1 MNKNRYLI
9 MQNLEGVQAQL
20 KAAVEHVD
28 NLFSSP
34 SSTIAERTEAENKVS
49 DLKNRVVFYQNE
61 LKELDQEAAMKLE
74 YQSKSNKS
82 KELSEKERVVKAKA
96 ELIRN
101 TIAGKAQP
109 KEVLNA
115 LGDGSTLGNGQKILP
130 TTLMTEL
137 VTEPYAKNPLRG
149 VSKFTNI
156 TNLEVPKIAFTLDDD
171 EFLTSDT
178 ETAKEMAA
186 SASIIAF
193 KRNKFKVYAD
203 ITETVLRGT
212 DTNLIAHVEDALRSG
227 MAKKEKKIA
236 FAETT
241 SAPDTSFYN
250 KTSGNYDIKAIEK
263 ASLYLAIK
271 AALADLEDEYS
282 DNAKIVMKKS
292 DYFDMIEALAN
303 GNAALYQAQP
313 ETILGAPVIFCDLAT
328 KPVIGDFSYS
338 QFNYDLDATY
348 ESDKNVKTGVTS
360 FVLTAYLDHKI
371 LMKSAFRLAT
381 VTPYQRNC
389 F

>member
-101 TIAGKAQP
+101 TIAGKVQP

-156 TNLEVPKIAFTLDDD
+156 TNLEVPKIAFTLSDDD
-171 EFLTSDT
+171 FLTSDT

-212 DTNLIAHVEDALRSG
+212 DTNLIAHVENALRSG

-303 GNAALYQAQP
+303 GNTTLYQAQP
-313 ETILGAPVIFCDLAT
+313 EAILGAPVIFCDLAT
-328 KPVIGDFSYS
+328 VPVVGDFSYS

-381 VTPYQRNC
+381 VTP
-389 F
+389 

>member
-74 YQSKSNKS
+74 YQSKNNKS

-115 LGDGSTLGNGQKILP
+115 LGDGTTLGNGQKILP

-137 VTEPYAKNPLRG
+137 VAEPYAKNPLRG

-156 TNLEVPKIAFTLDDD
+156 TNLEVPKIAFTLSDDD
-171 EFLTSDT
+171 FLTSDT

-212 DTNLIAHVEDALRSG
+212 DTNLIAHVENALRSG

-271 AALADLEDEYS
+271 AALADLEDEYA
-282 DNAKIVMKKS
+282 DNAKIVMRKA
-292 DYFDMIEALAN
+292 DYFDLIEALAN

-338 QFNYDLDATY
+338 HFNYDLDATY
-348 ESDKNVKTGVTS
+348 ESDKNIKTGVTS

-381 VTPYQRNC
+381 VTP
-389 F
+389 

>member
-20 KAAVEHVD
+20 KAAVEPVD

-82 KELSEKERVVKAKA
+82 KELSEKERVIKAKA

-101 TIAGKAQP
+101 TIAGKTQP

-381 VTPYQRNC
+381 VTP
-389 F
+389 

>member
-74 YQSKSNKS
+74 YQSKNNKS

-115 LGDGSTLGNGQKILP
+115 LGDGSSLGNGQKILP

-171 EFLTSDT
+171 DFLTSDT
-178 ETAKEMAA
+178 ESAKEMAA

-212 DTNLIAHVEDALRSG
+212 DTNLIAHVENALRSG

-292 DYFDMIEALAN
+292 DYFDLIEALAN

-348 ESDKNVKTGVTS
+348 ESDKNIKTGVTS

-381 VTPYQRNC
+381 VTP
-389 F
+389 

>member
-34 SSTIAERTEAENKVS
+34 SSTIVERTEAENKVA

-61 LKELDQEAAMKLE
+61 LKELDREAMVRMQD
-74 YQSKSNKS
+74 QSKPENLS
-82 KELSEKERVVKAKA
+82 KEEKVIKAKA
-96 ELIRN
+96 DLIRN
-101 TIAGKAQP
+101 TIAGRMQP
-109 KEVLNA
+109 KEVLNE
-115 LGDGSTLGNGQKILP
+115 LGDGASLGNGQKILP

-137 VTEPYAKNPLRG
+137 VVEPYAKNPLRG

-156 TNLEVPKIAFTLDDD
+156 TNLEVPKIAFTLENDD
-171 EFLTSDT
+171 FLAVDN
-178 ETAKEMAA
+178 ETAKEMKA
-186 SASIIAF
+186 SASIITF
-193 KRNKFKVYAD
+193 ERKKFKVFAD
-203 ITETVLRGT
+203 VTETVLRGT
-212 DTNLIAHVEDALRSG
+212 DTNLVAHVENALKSG
-227 MAKKEKKIA
+227 MARKEKKIA
-236 FAETT
+236 FAEGTN
-241 SAPDTSFYN
+241 AADTSFYN
-250 KTSGNYDIKAIEK
+250 KTGSNYDIKTIQKE
-263 ASLYLAIK
+263 SLYLAIK
-271 AALADLEDEYS
+271 AALADLEDEYT

-303 GNAALYQAQP
+303 GNASFYQAQP

-328 KPVIGDFSYS
+328 VPVVGDFSYS

-348 ESDKNVKTGVTS
+348 ESDKNIKTGVTS

-371 LMKSAFRLAT
+371 LMKSAFRLAK
-381 VTPYQRNC
+381 VTP
-389 F
+389 

>member
-61 LKELDQEAAMKLE
+61 LKELDQEAMVRMQD
-74 YQSKSNKS
+74 QSKPENLS
-82 KELSEKERVVKAKA
+82 KEEKVIKAKA
-96 ELIRN
+96 DLIRN
-101 TIAGKAQP
+101 TIAGKVQP
-109 KEVLNA
+109 REVLNA
-115 LGDGSTLGNGQKILP
+115 LGDGVSLGNGQKILP

-137 VTEPYAKNPLRG
+137 VVEPYAKNPLRG

-156 TNLEVPKIAFTLDDD
+156 TNLEVPKIAFTLENDD
-171 EFLTSDT
+171 FLAADN
-178 ETAKEMAA
+178 ETAKEMKA
-186 SASIIAF
+186 SASIITF
-193 KRNKFKVYAD
+193 ERKKFKVFAD
-203 ITETVLRGT
+203 VTETVLRGT
-212 DTNLIAHVEDALRSG
+212 DTNLVAHVENALKSG
-227 MAKKEKKIA
+227 MARKEKKIA
-236 FAETT
+236 FADVTN
-241 SAPDTSFYN
+241 AADTSFYN
-250 KTSGNYDIKAIEK
+250 KTGSVYDIKTIQKE
-263 ASLYLAIK
+263 SLYLAIK
-271 AALADLEDEYS
+271 AALADLEDEYA

-292 DYFDMIEALAN
+292 DYFDLIEALAN

-328 KPVIGDFSYS
+328 MPVIGDFSYS

-348 ESDKNVKTGVTS
+348 ESDKNINTGVTS

-371 LMKSAFRLAT
+371 LMKSAFRLAK
-381 VTPYQRNC
+381 VTP
-389 F
+389 

>member
-74 YQSKSNKS
+74 YQSKNNKS

-156 TNLEVPKIAFTLDDD
+156 TNLEVPKIAFTLYDDD
-171 EFLTSDT
+171 FLTSDN

-212 DTNLIAHVEDALRSG
+212 DTNLIAHVENALRSG

-348 ESDKNVKTGVTS
+348 ESDKNIKTGVTS

-381 VTPYQRNC
+381 VTP
-389 F
+389 

>member
-74 YQSKSNKS
+74 YQSKNNKS

-149 VSKFTNI
+149 VSKITNI

-171 EFLTSDT
+171 DFLTSDT
-178 ETAKEMAA
+178 ETAKEMQA
-186 SASIIAF
+186 SASVIAF

-212 DTNLIAHVEDALRSG
+212 DTNLIAHVENALRSG

-282 DNAKIVMKKS
+282 DTAKIVMKKS

-348 ESDKNVKTGVTS
+348 ESDKNIKTGVTS

-381 VTPYQRNC
+381 VTP
-389 F
+389 

>member
-74 YQSKSNKS
+74 YQSKNNKS

-130 TTLMTEL
+130 TTIMTEL

-156 TNLEVPKIAFTLDDD
+156 TNLEVPKIAFTLSDDD
-171 EFLTSDT
+171 FLTSDT

-212 DTNLIAHVEDALRSG
+212 DTNLIAHVENALRSG

-250 KTSGNYDIKAIEK
+250 KTASTYDIKAIEK

-271 AALADLEDEYS
+271 AALADLEDEYA
-282 DNAKIVMKKS
+282 DNAKIVMRKA
-292 DYFDMIEALAN
+292 DYFDLIEALAN

-348 ESDKNVKTGVTS
+348 ESDKNIHTGVTS

-381 VTPYQRNC
+381 VTP
-389 F
+389 

>member
-74 YQSKSNKS
+74 YQSKNNKS

-109 KEVLNA
+109 REVLNA
-115 LGDGSTLGNGQKILP
+115 LGDGASLGNGQKILP

-381 VTPYQRNC
+381 VTP
-389 F
+389 

>member
-61 LKELDQEAAMKLE
+61 LKELDAEAAMKLE
-74 YQSKSNKS
+74 YQSKNNKS

-115 LGDGSTLGNGQKILP
+115 LGDGTTLGNGQKILP

-156 TNLEVPKIAFTLDDD
+156 TNLEVPKIAFTLSDDD
-171 EFLTSDT
+171 FLTSDT

-212 DTNLIAHVEDALRSG
+212 DTNLIAHVENALRSG

-271 AALADLEDEYS
+271 AALADLEDEYA
-282 DNAKIVMKKS
+282 DNAKIVMRKA
-292 DYFDMIEALAN
+292 DYFDLIEALAN

-348 ESDKNVKTGVTS
+348 ESDKNIKTGVTS

-381 VTPYQRNC
+381 VTP
-389 F
+389 

>member
-74 YQSKSNKS
+74 YQSKNNKS

-115 LGDGSTLGNGQKILP
+115 LGDGTTLGNGQKILP

-156 TNLEVPKIAFTLDDD
+156 TNLEVPKIAFTLSDDD
-171 EFLTSDT
+171 FLTSDT

-212 DTNLIAHVEDALRSG
+212 DTNLIAHVENALRSG

-250 KTSGNYDIKAIEK
+250 KTASTYDIKAIEK

-271 AALADLEDEYS
+271 AALADLEDEYA
-282 DNAKIVMKKS
+282 DNAKIVMRKA
-292 DYFDMIEALAN
+292 DYFDLIEALAN

-348 ESDKNVKTGVTS
+348 ESDKNIKTGVTS

-381 VTPYQRNC
+381 VTP
-389 F
+389 

>member
-34 SSTIAERTEAENKVS
+34 SSTIAERTEAENKVA

-61 LKELDQEAAMKLE
+61 LKELDQEAMVRL
-74 YQSKSNKS
+74 QDQNKPENLS
-82 KELSEKERVVKAKA
+82 KEEKIIKAKA
-96 ELIRN
+96 DLIRN

-109 KEVLNA
+109 REVLNA
-115 LGDGSTLGNGQKILP
+115 LGDGASLGNGQKILP

-137 VTEPYAKNPLRG
+137 VVEPYAKNPLRG

-156 TNLEVPKIAFTLDDD
+156 TNLEVPKIAFTLENDD
-171 EFLTSDT
+171 FLAADN
-178 ETAKEMAA
+178 ETAKEMKA
-186 SASIIAF
+186 SASIITF
-193 KRNKFKVYAD
+193 ERKKFKVFAD
-203 ITETVLRGT
+203 VTETVLRGT
-212 DTNLIAHVEDALRSG
+212 DTNLVAHVENALKSG
-227 MAKKEKKIA
+227 MARKEKKIA
-236 FAETT
+236 FAEGTN
-241 SAPDTSFYN
+241 AADTSFYN
-250 KTSGNYDIKAIEK
+250 KTSNNYDIKTIQKE
-263 ASLYLAIK
+263 SLYLAIK

-371 LMKSAFRLAT
+371 LMKSAFRLAK
-381 VTPYQRNC
+381 VTP
-389 F
+389 

>member
-1 MNKNRYLI
+1 
-9 MQNLEGVQAQL
+9 
-20 KAAVEHVD
+20 
-28 NLFSSP
+28 
-34 SSTIAERTEAENKVS
+34 
-49 DLKNRVVFYQNE
+49 
-61 LKELDQEAAMKLE
+61 
-74 YQSKSNKS
+74 
-82 KELSEKERVVKAKA
+82 
-96 ELIRN
+96 
-101 TIAGKAQP
+101 
-109 KEVLNA
+109 
-115 LGDGSTLGNGQKILP
+115 
-130 TTLMTEL
+130 
-137 VTEPYAKNPLRG
+137 
-149 VSKFTNI
+149 
-156 TNLEVPKIAFTLDDD
+156 
-171 EFLTSDT
+171 
-178 ETAKEMAA
+178 
-186 SASIIAF
+186 
-193 KRNKFKVYAD
+193 
-203 ITETVLRGT
+203 
-212 DTNLIAHVEDALRSG
+212 

-381 VTPYQRNC
+381 VTP
-389 F
+389 

>member
-74 YQSKSNKS
+74 YQSKNNKS

-156 TNLEVPKIAFTLDDD
+156 TNLEVPKIAFTLSDDD
-171 EFLTSDT
+171 FLTSDT
-178 ETAKEMAA
+178 ATAKEMAA

-212 DTNLIAHVEDALRSG
+212 DTNLIAHVENALRSG

-250 KTSGNYDIKAIEK
+250 KTASTYDIKAIEK

-271 AALADLEDEYS
+271 AALADLEDEYA
-282 DNAKIVMKKS
+282 DNAKIVMRKA
-292 DYFDMIEALAN
+292 DYFDLIEALAN

-381 VTPYQRNC
+381 VTP
-389 F
+389 

>member
-74 YQSKSNKS
+74 YQSKNNKS

-115 LGDGSTLGNGQKILP
+115 LGDGTTLGNGQKILP

-348 ESDKNVKTGVTS
+348 ESDKNIKTGVTS

-381 VTPYQRNC
+381 VTP
-389 F
+389 

>member
-101 TIAGKAQP
+101 TIAGKTQP
-109 KEVLNA
+109 REVLNA

-130 TTLMTEL
+130 TTMMTEL
-137 VTEPYAKNPLRG
+137 VAEPYAKNPLRG

-156 TNLEVPKIAFTLDDD
+156 TNLEVPKIAFTLSDDD
-171 EFLTSDT
+171 FLTSDT

-212 DTNLIAHVEDALRSG
+212 DTNLIAHVENALRSG

-271 AALADLEDEYS
+271 AALADLEDEYA
-282 DNAKIVMKKS
+282 DNAKIVMRKA
-292 DYFDMIEALAN
+292 DYFDLIEALAN

-348 ESDKNVKTGVTS
+348 ESDKNIKTGVTS

-381 VTPYQRNC
+381 VTP
-389 F
+389 

>member
-156 TNLEVPKIAFTLDDD
+156 TNLEVPKIAFTLSDDD
-171 EFLTSDT
+171 FLTSDT

-212 DTNLIAHVEDALRSG
+212 DTNLIAHVENALRSG

-236 FAETT
+236 FAETN

-250 KTSGNYDIKAIEK
+250 KTASTYDIKAIEK

-271 AALADLEDEYS
+271 AALADLEDEYA
-282 DNAKIVMKKS
+282 DNAKIVMRKA

-348 ESDKNVKTGVTS
+348 ESDKNIKTGVTS

-381 VTPYQRNC
+381 VTP
-389 F
+389 

>member
-74 YQSKSNKS
+74 YQSKNNKS

-303 GNAALYQAQP
+303 GNTTLYQAQP
-313 ETILGAPVIFCDLAT
+313 EAILGAPVIFCDLAT
-328 KPVIGDFSYS
+328 VPVIGDFSYS

-371 LMKSAFRLAT
+371 LMKSAFRLAK
-381 VTPYQRNC
+381 VTP
-389 F
+389 

>member
-1 MNKNRYLI
+1 MNKNRFLI

-20 KAAVEHVD
+20 KAAVEYVD

-61 LKELDQEAAMKLE
+61 LKELDQEAMVRLQD
-74 YQSKSNKS
+74 QSKPENLS
-82 KELSEKERVVKAKA
+82 KEERVVKAKA

-101 TIAGKAQP
+101 TIEGKAQP
-109 KEVLNA
+109 REVLNA
-115 LGDGSTLGNGQKILP
+115 LGDGATLGNGQKILP
-130 TTLMTEL
+130 TTMMTEL
-137 VTEPYAKNPLRG
+137 VTEPYAKNPLRE

-212 DTNLIAHVEDALRSG
+212 DTNLIAHVENALRSG
-227 MAKKEKKIA
+227 MAKKEKQIV
-236 FAETT
+236 FEETT
-241 SAPDTSFYN
+241 TAADTSFYN
-250 KTSGNYDIKAIEK
+250 KTASDYDIKAIEK
-263 ASLYLAIK
+263 ADLYLAIK
-271 AALADLEDEYS
+271 GALADLEDEYA
-282 DNAKIVMKKS
+282 DNAKIVMRKA
-292 DYFDMIEALAN
+292 DYFEIIEKLAN
-303 GNAALYQAQP
+303 GNATLYQAQP
-313 ETILGAPVIFCDLAT
+313 ETILGAPVIFCDLA
-328 KPVIGDFSYS
+328 KIPVVGDFGYS
-338 QFNYDLDATY
+338 HFNYDLDAIY

-381 VTPYQRNC
+381 VTP
-389 F
+389 

>member
-1 MNKNRYLI
+1 

-74 YQSKSNKS
+74 YQSKNNKS

-241 SAPDTSFYN
+241 SAADTSFYN
-250 KTSGNYDIKAIEK
+250 KTSNNYDIKTIQKE
-263 ASLYLAIK
+263 SLYLAIK

-303 GNAALYQAQP
+303 GNTTLYQAQP
-313 ETILGAPVIFCDLAT
+313 EAILGAPVIFCDLAT
-328 KPVIGDFSYS
+328 VPVVGDFSYS

-348 ESDKNVKTGVTS
+348 ESDKNIKTGVTS

-371 LMKSAFRLAT
+371 LMKSAFRLAK
-381 VTPYQRNC
+381 VTP
-389 F
+389 

>member
-74 YQSKSNKS
+74 YQSKNNKS

-271 AALADLEDEYS
+271 AALADLEDEYA
-282 DNAKIVMKKS
+282 DNAKIVMRKA
-292 DYFDMIEALAN
+292 DYFDLIEALAN

-381 VTPYQRNC
+381 VTP
-389 F
+389 

>member
-156 TNLEVPKIAFTLDDD
+156 TNLEVPKIAFTLSDDD
-171 EFLTSDT
+171 FLTSDT

-212 DTNLIAHVEDALRSG
+212 DTNLIAHVENALRSG

-250 KTSGNYDIKAIEK
+250 KTASTYDIKAIEK

-271 AALADLEDEYS
+271 AALADLEDEYA
-282 DNAKIVMKKS
+282 DNAKIVMRKA
-292 DYFDMIEALAN
+292 DYFDLIEALAN

-348 ESDKNVKTGVTS
+348 ESDKNIHTGVTS

-381 VTPYQRNC
+381 VTP
-389 F
+389 